1 MRLDHL
7 PEDASPVSVSQAGL
21 IRLNGPARAIALDVL
36 RVNSLQTGAY
46 VSHFRGRGMEF
57 DESRPYQPGDD
68 PRSIDWRVTAR
79 STTAYTKLFREER
92 ERPVLVV
99 VDLRSNMHFATR
111 GCFKSVNASRAA
123 ALIAWA
129 AHHRGDRLGGLIFGD
144 TTHRELKPRLGR
156 RAALRFVHQLAEHPD
171 WTNRG
176 VPEGSDPFARAMSSL
191 RRVARPGSLV
201 VVISDFIGFDRAA
214 QSYLSSVARHN
225 EVLAVF
231 LNDPLERK
239 LPPPGRYRIVSPDD
253 ELAIDTYAAA
263 ARRDYEHEFEE
274 RSHVLEAFCHRYGVH
289 LMSMSTDDDR
299 SRHYKR
305 HLDAGATD
313 GSDPACIARFALA
326 EAIGWWPLARVGGCS
341 SPSLCSGLAGCYCA
355 HGASGSSTQHVAMQF
370 ARWPR

>member
-1 MRLDHL
+1 MRLDHIH
-7 PEDASPVSVSQAGL
+7 EDASPVSVSQAGL

-46 VSHFRGRGMEF
+46 VSRFRGRGMEF

-79 STTAYTKLFREER
+79 SSTAYTKLFREER

-111 GCFKSVNASRAA
+111 GCFKSVNASRAG

-171 WTNRG
+171 WSNRG
-176 VPEGSDPFARAMSSL
+176 IPKGSDPFARAMSSL

-214 QSYLSSVARHN
+214 QSYLSSVAHHN

-231 LNDPLERK
+231 MNDPLERK

-263 ARRDYEHEFEE
+263 ARSDYEHEFEE

-289 LMSMSTDDDR
+289 LMSMSTDDDPVSTLQTALGRR
-299 SRHYKR
+299 SH
-305 HLDAGATD
+305 
-313 GSDPACIARFALA
+313 
-326 EAIGWWPLARVGGCS
+326 
-341 SPSLCSGLAGCYCA
+341 
-355 HGASGSSTQHVAMQF
+355 
-370 ARWPR
+370 

>member
-1 MRLDHL
+1 VVSLDHI
-7 PEDASPVSVSQAGL
+7 PDDASPVSVSQTGL

-92 ERPVLVV
+92 ERPVLVCA
-99 VDLRSNMHFATR
+99 DLRSNMHFATR
-111 GCFKSVNASRAA
+111 GCFKSVNAARAA

-156 RAALRFVHQLAEHPD
+156 RAALRFVHQLAEHRD
-171 WTNRG
+171 WPQHTPQRG
-176 VPEGSDPFARAMSSL
+176 QTPFDQKGSDPFAQAMSSL

-231 LNDPLERK
+231 INDPLERR

-253 ELAIDTYAAA
+253 ELSIDTYATA
-263 ARRDYEHEFEE
+263 ARRDYENSRLAHSTLRIEE
-274 RSHVLEAFCHRYGVH
+274 SE
-289 LMSMSTDDDR
+289 
-299 SRHYKR
+299 
-305 HLDAGATD
+305 
-313 GSDPACIARFALA
+313 
-326 EAIGWWPLARVGGCS
+326 
-341 SPSLCSGLAGCYCA
+341 
-355 HGASGSSTQHVAMQF
+355 
-370 ARWPR
+370 

>member
-1 MRLDHL
+1 MALLDHL
-7 PEDASPVSVSQAGL
+7 PDNASPVSVSQAGL
-21 IRLNGPARAIALDVL
+21 IRLNAPARAIALDVV

-92 ERPVLVV
+92 ERPVLVMT
-99 VDLRSNMHFATR
+99 DLRANMHFATR

-123 ALIAWA
+123 ALLAWA

-156 RAALRFVHQLAEHPD
+156 QAALRYVHELVAHPD
-171 WTNRG
+171 WDNRYLASNTDG
-176 VPEGSDPFARAMSSL
+176 EAPLTQAMSAL

-201 VVISDFIGFDRAA
+201 VVLSDFLGFSRAA

-231 LNDPLERK
+231 LNDPLERQ
-239 LPPPGRYRIVSPDD
+239 LPPPGRYRLVSDED
-253 ELAIDTYAAA
+253 ELAIDTYAKA
-263 ARRDYEHEFEE
+263 ARKDYRDAFAKRAGE
-274 RSHVLEAFCHRYGVH
+274 LETFCQRYGVH
-289 LMSMSTDDDR
+289 LMPMSTEDDPVTALQTALGRR
-299 SRHYKR
+299 SH
-305 HLDAGATD
+305 
-313 GSDPACIARFALA
+313 
-326 EAIGWWPLARVGGCS
+326 
-341 SPSLCSGLAGCYCA
+341 
-355 HGASGSSTQHVAMQF
+355 
-370 ARWPR
+370 

>member
-1 MRLDHL
+1 VSLLDRL
-7 PEDASPVSVSQAGL
+7 PPDASPISVSQAEL

-36 RVNSLQTGAY
+36 RVKALQTGAY

-111 GCFKSVNASRAA
+111 GCFKSVNAARAA

-144 TTHRELKPRLGR
+144 ASHCELKPRLGR
-156 RAALRFVHQLAEHPD
+156 RATLRFVHQLATHKD
-171 WTNRG
+171 WQNRG
-176 VPEGSDPFARAMSSL
+176 VPEGSESLTQALSAL

-201 VVISDFIGFDRAA
+201 VVVSDFIGFNRAA

-231 LNDPLERK
+231 MNDPMEKK
-239 LPPPGRYRIVSPDD
+239 LPPPGRYRIVSPEE

-263 ARRDYEHEFEE
+263 ARHDYESDFAE
-274 RSHVLEAFCHRYGVH
+274 RSHDLEAFCHRYGVH
-289 LMSMSTDDDR
+289 LMPMSTNDDPVATLQAALGRR
-299 SRHYKR
+299 SH
-305 HLDAGATD
+305 
-313 GSDPACIARFALA
+313 
-326 EAIGWWPLARVGGCS
+326 
-341 SPSLCSGLAGCYCA
+341 
-355 HGASGSSTQHVAMQF
+355 
-370 ARWPR
+370 

>member
-1 MRLDHL
+1 MPRLDHI
-7 PEDASPVSVSQAGL
+7 PADASPVSVSQADL
-21 IRLNGPARAIALDVL
+21 IRLSGPARAIALDVL

-79 STTAYTKLFREER
+79 SATAYTKLFREER

-99 VDLRSNMHFATR
+99 VDLRSTMHFATQ

-123 ALIAWA
+123 ALLAWA

-156 RAALRFVHQLAEHPD
+156 MAALRFVHELVGHADWAPHDGAASDGAELL
-171 WTNRG
+171 TQ
-176 VPEGSDPFARAMSSL
+176 AMSSL

-201 VVISDFIGFDRAA
+201 VVISDFTGFVRGA

-231 LNDPLERK
+231 MNDPLERE
-239 LPPPGRYRIVSPDD
+239 LPPPGRYRLVSADD
-253 ELAIDTYAAA
+253 ELEIDTFAAA
-263 ARRDYEHEFEE
+263 ARRDYHNEFEQ
-274 RSHVLEAFCHRYGVH
+274 RSRELEAFCQRYGVH
-289 LMSMSTDDDR
+289 LMPMSTDDDPVSTLQTALRRR
-299 SRHYKR
+299 SR
-305 HLDAGATD
+305 
-313 GSDPACIARFALA
+313 
-326 EAIGWWPLARVGGCS
+326 
-341 SPSLCSGLAGCYCA
+341 
-355 HGASGSSTQHVAMQF
+355 
-370 ARWPR
+370 

>member
-1 MRLDHL
+1 VALLDTL

-21 IRLNGPARAIALDVL
+21 IRLSGPARAIALDVL

-99 VDLRSNMHFATR
+99 VDLRASMHFATR

-123 ALIAWA
+123 ALLSWA

-156 RAALRFVHQLAEHPD
+156 QAALRYVHELVNHPD
-171 WTNRG
+171 WQNRESPVDADTE
-176 VPEGSDPFARAMSSL
+176 VPLTQAMSAL

-201 VVISDFIGFDRAA
+201 VILSDFAGFARSA

-239 LPPPGRYRIVSPDD
+239 LPPPARYRLVSGDD
-253 ELAIDTYAAA
+253 ELAIDTVAKA
-263 ARRDYEHEFEE
+263 ARRDYEHAFDE
-274 RSHVLEAFCHRYGVH
+274 RLQKLEAFCQRYGVH
-289 LMSMSTDDDR
+289 LM
-299 SRHYKR
+299 
-305 HLDAGATD
+305 
-313 GSDPACIARFALA
+313 
-326 EAIGWWPLARVGGCS
+326 PL
-341 SPSLCSGLAGCYCA
+341 
-355 HGASGSSTQHVAMQF
+355 STQDDPVSALQT
-370 ARWPR
+370 ALGRRTR

>member
-1 MRLDHL
+1 VVLLDHI
-7 PEDASPVSVSQAGL
+7 PDDASPVSVSQTGL

-46 VSHFRGRGMEF
+46 VSHFRGRGMEV

-92 ERPVLVV
+92 ERPVLVCA
-99 VDLRSNMHFATR
+99 DLRSNMHFATR
-111 GCFKSVNASRAA
+111 GCFKSVNAARAA

-156 RAALRFVHQLAEHPD
+156 RAALRFVHQLAEHRD
-171 WTNRG
+171 WPTTNKKG
-176 VPEGSDPFARAMSSL
+176 SEPFLSVSEKGSDPFSQAMSSL

-231 LNDPLERK
+231 MNDPLERK

-253 ELAIDTYAAA
+253 ELSIDTFATA
-263 ARRDYEHEFEE
+263 ARRDYENEFAQ
-274 RSHVLEAFCHRYGVH
+274 RSDGLEKFCHRYGVH
-289 LMSMSTDDDR
+289 LMPMSTDDDPVSTLQTALGRR
-299 SRHYKR
+299 SH
-305 HLDAGATD
+305 
-313 GSDPACIARFALA
+313 
-326 EAIGWWPLARVGGCS
+326 
-341 SPSLCSGLAGCYCA
+341 
-355 HGASGSSTQHVAMQF
+355 
-370 ARWPR
+370 

>member
-1 MRLDHL
+1 MALPDHL

-21 IRLNGPARAIALDVL
+21 IRLNGPARVIALDAL

-92 ERPVLVV
+92 ERPVLIV
-99 VDLRSNMHFATR
+99 VDLRANMHFATR

-123 ALIAWA
+123 ALLSWA

-144 TTHRELKPRLGR
+144 ATHRELKPRLGR
-156 RAALRFVHQLAEHPD
+156 QAALRYVHELVNHPD
-171 WTNRG
+171 WDKRERSVDADAEAPLT
-176 VPEGSDPFARAMSSL
+176 RAMSAL

-201 VVISDFIGFDRAA
+201 VILSDFADFSRSA

-239 LPPPGRYRIVSPDD
+239 LPPPGRYRLVSHDE
-253 ELAIDTYAAA
+253 ELAIDTVAKT
-263 ARRDYEHEFEE
+263 ARRDYAQAFEM
-274 RSHVLEAFCHRYGVH
+274 RSRELEAFCQRYGVH
-289 LMSMSTDDDR
+289 LMRLSTEDDPVVALQTALGR
-299 SRHYKR
+299 R
-305 HLDAGATD
+305 
-313 GSDPACIARFALA
+313 AR
-326 EAIGWWPLARVGGCS
+326 
-341 SPSLCSGLAGCYCA
+341 
-355 HGASGSSTQHVAMQF
+355 
-370 ARWPR
+370 

>member
-1 MRLDHL
+1 MSPLQHL
-7 PEDASPVSVSQAGL
+7 SADASPVSVSQAGL

-36 RVNSLQTGAY
+36 RVTSLQTGAY

-99 VDLRSNMHFATR
+99 VDLRANMHFATQ

-123 ALIAWA
+123 ALLSWA

-144 TTHRELKPRLGR
+144 TVHRELKPRLGR
-156 RAALRFVHQLAEHPD
+156 QAALRYLHELVNHPD
-171 WTNRG
+171 WAHRERT
-176 VPEGSDPFARAMSSL
+176 SDENAEQPLTQAMSAL

-201 VVISDFIGFDRAA
+201 VILSDFVGFGRPA

-231 LNDPLERK
+231 LNDPLKRE
-239 LPPPGRYRIVSPDD
+239 LPPPGRYRLVAQDE
-253 ELAIDTYAAA
+253 ELAIDTVAKA
-263 ARRDYEHEFEE
+263 ARLDYRRAFEA
-274 RSHVLEAFCHRYGVH
+274 RRQALEAFCQRYGVH
-289 LMSMSTDDDR
+289 LLPLSTEDDPVAALQTALG
-299 SRHYKR
+299 KR
-305 HLDAGATD
+305 T
-313 GSDPACIARFALA
+313 R
-326 EAIGWWPLARVGGCS
+326 
-341 SPSLCSGLAGCYCA
+341 
-355 HGASGSSTQHVAMQF
+355 
-370 ARWPR
+370 

>member
-1 MRLDHL
+1 MIRLDHI
-7 PEDASPVSVSQAGL
+7 PENASPVTISQAGL
-21 IRLNGPARAIALDVL
+21 IRLSGPARAIALDVL
-36 RVNSLQTGAY
+36 RVRSLQTGAY

-92 ERPVLVV
+92 ERPVLVM

-123 ALIAWA
+123 ALLSWA

-156 RAALRFVHQLAEHPD
+156 QAALRFLHELVEHRDWLASERAEPD
-171 WTNRG
+171 DRDAPLTM
-176 VPEGSDPFARAMSSL
+176 AMASL

-201 VVISDFIGFDRAA
+201 VILSDFVGFTRAA

-231 LNDPLERK
+231 LSDPLERR
-239 LPPPGRYRIVSPDD
+239 LPPPGRYRLVHDD
-253 ELAIDTYAAA
+253 EEIAIDTFARA
-263 ARRDYEHEFEE
+263 ARDDYRTAFAE
-274 RSHVLEAFCHRYGVH
+274 RERELEKFCQRYGVH
-289 LMSMSTDDDR
+289 LLPLSTDDDPV
-299 SRHYKR
+299 S
-305 HLDAGATD
+305 
-313 GSDPACIARFALA
+313 ALQTA
-326 EAIGWWPLARVGGCS
+326 LGRRT
-341 SPSLCSGLAGCYCA
+341 
-355 HGASGSSTQHVAMQF
+355 H
-370 ARWPR
+370 

>member
-1 MRLDHL
+1 MRLQHL
-7 PEDASPVSVSQAGL
+7 HEDASPVSVSQAGL
-21 IRLNGPARAIALDVL
+21 IRLSGPARAIALDVL

-123 ALIAWA
+123 ALLAWA

-156 RAALRFVHQLAEHPD
+156 RAALRFVHELVGHCDWQQGDSAAASSDALAQ
-171 WTNRG
+171 
-176 VPEGSDPFARAMSSL
+176 AMSAL

-201 VVISDFIGFDRAA
+201 VVISDFTGFSRSA

-231 LNDPLERK
+231 MNDPLERD
-239 LPPPGRYRIVSPDD
+239 LPPPGRYRLVSPDD
-253 ELAIDTYAAA
+253 ELAIDTFANA
-263 ARRDYEHEFEE
+263 ARRDYHNAFEQRTQE
-274 RSHVLEAFCHRYGVH
+274 LETFCQRYGVH
-289 LMSMSTDDDR
+289 LMPMATDDDPVSTLQTALGRR
-299 SRHYKR
+299 SR
-305 HLDAGATD
+305 
-313 GSDPACIARFALA
+313 
-326 EAIGWWPLARVGGCS
+326 
-341 SPSLCSGLAGCYCA
+341 
-355 HGASGSSTQHVAMQF
+355 
-370 ARWPR
+370 

>member
-1 MRLDHL
+1 MPLLDHMY
-7 PEDASPVSVSQAGL
+7 EDASPVSVSQAGL
-21 IRLNGPARAIALDVL
+21 IRLNGPARAIALDAL

-99 VDLRSNMHFATR
+99 TDLRASMHFATR

-123 ALIAWA
+123 ALLSWA

-156 RAALRFVHQLAEHPD
+156 RAALRFVHELVNHPD
-171 WTNRG
+171 WEHREREPGTDS
-176 VPEGSDPFARAMSSL
+176 EAALTQAMSAL

-201 VVISDFIGFDRAA
+201 VVLSDFLGFSRAA
-214 QSYLSSVARHN
+214 QAYLSSVARHN

-239 LPPPGRYRIVSPDD
+239 LPPPGRYRLVSRDD
-253 ELAIDTYAAA
+253 ELAIDTIAKS
-263 ARRDYEHEFEE
+263 ARRDYRDAFTQRTDE
-274 RSHVLEAFCHRYGVH
+274 LEAFCHRYGVH
-289 LMSMSTDDDR
+289 LMSMSTEDDPVTT
-299 SRHYKR
+299 
-305 HLDAGATD
+305 LQA
-313 GSDPACIARFALA
+313 AL
-326 EAIGWWPLARVGGCS
+326 GRRT
-341 SPSLCSGLAGCYCA
+341 
-355 HGASGSSTQHVAMQF
+355 H
-370 ARWPR
+370 

>member
-1 MRLDHL
+1 M
-7 PEDASPVSVSQAGL
+7 SQAGL
-21 IRLNGPARAIALDVL
+21 IRLNAPARAIALDVL

-46 VSHFRGRGMEF
+46 ISHFRGRGMEF

-99 VDLRSNMHFATR
+99 TDLRANMHFATR

-123 ALIAWA
+123 ALLSWA

-156 RAALRFVHQLAEHPD
+156 RAALRFVHELVEHPD
-171 WTNRG
+171 WQTREA
-176 VPEGSDPFARAMSSL
+176 PEDANAFPQAMSAL

-201 VVISDFIGFDRAA
+201 VVVSDFVGFDRSA

-231 LNDPLERK
+231 INDPIERE

-253 ELAIDTYAAA
+253 EMAIDTYAKA
-263 ARRDYEHEFEE
+263 ARDDYRSEFENRLHE
-274 RSHVLEAFCHRYGVH
+274 LEQFCHRYGVH
-289 LMSMSTDDDR
+289 LMPMSTDDDPV
-299 SRHYKR
+299 
-305 HLDAGATD
+305 ATLQT
-313 GSDPACIARFALA
+313 AL
-326 EAIGWWPLARVGGCS
+326 GRRT
-341 SPSLCSGLAGCYCA
+341 
-355 HGASGSSTQHVAMQF
+355 H
-370 ARWPR
+370 

>member
-1 MRLDHL
+1 VARLDHI
-7 PEDASPVSVSQAGL
+7 PEDASPVRVTQAGL
-21 IRLNGPARAIALDVL
+21 IRLSGPARAIALDVL

-99 VDLRSNMHFATR
+99 VDLRSTMHFATQ

-156 RAALRFVHQLAEHPD
+156 QAALRFVHELVGHRDWEQQGAPAATPD
-171 WTNRG
+171 AFTQ
-176 VPEGSDPFARAMSSL
+176 SMSSL

-201 VVISDFIGFDRAA
+201 VVISDFAGFTRSA

-231 LNDPLERK
+231 MNDPLEQE
-239 LPPPGRYRIVSPDD
+239 LPPPGRYRLVSPDG
-253 ELAIDTYAAA
+253 ELAIDTYASA
-263 ARRDYEHEFEE
+263 ARRDYHDAFEQ
-274 RSHVLEAFCHRYGVH
+274 RKAVLETFCQRYGVH
-289 LMSMSTDDDR
+289 LMPMSTDDDPV
-299 SRHYKR
+299 SS
-305 HLDAGATD
+305 LQQ
-313 GSDPACIARFALA
+313 AL
-326 EAIGWWPLARVGGCS
+326 GRR
-341 SPSLCSGLAGCYCA
+341 
-355 HGASGSSTQHVAMQF
+355 T
-370 ARWPR
+370 R